1 MKDFDAQT
9 REKAA
14 GRDRLLL
21 VDGHNSHY
29 TLGFLEYARENK
41 IHVLCYPSH
50 ATHVYQGLDVVIFGP
65 LKTYWTEERDNY
77 ERRTG
82 QKVSKT
88 NFLKI
93 YAPAHIRAF
102 TDSNIRAAF
111 RKTGLVP
118 FDPTV
123 ITTEMMA
130 PSIETSC
137 EGSLPLVP
145 STPIRYINNVFRQL
159 SQPQPTEEDE
169 THQLTDTPRH
179 LVHIAAS
186 AALHDL
192 RDTSVGFLFTGEPIQ
207 AMSQLPPIPTAL
219 ISPRKPHNVDLLRE
233 QPTTDLERRL
243 QQALRDANERD
254 MQRKDVLAGLQSAT
268 VLQSKYCEEVRSQLA
283 GNEEKKR
290 GTKKGRLMG
299 DGLPRLLTNPAFID
313 RVAEHEGNQKREV
326 QEKMARKEAREGH
339 KERLQ
344 QWKAAM
350 AVRAEENEGL
360 LAEWRL
366 EVEEWE
372 ERRSE
377 MKKDGKTRGWGKAP
391 PRPKM
396 APAIPKPMLRKVVEE
411 DVEESDSDSDGQDDD
426 NE

>member
-1 MKDFDAQT
+1 
-9 REKAA
+9 
-14 GRDRLLL
+14 
-21 VDGHNSHY
+21 
-29 TLGFLEYARENK
+29 
-41 IHVLCYPSH
+41 
-50 ATHVYQGLDVVIFGP
+50 VIFGL

-77 ERRTG
+77 ERKTG

-93 YAPAHIRAF
+93 YAAAHVRAF
-102 TDSNIRAAF
+102 TESNIRAAF

-118 FDPTV
+118 FNPNIV
-123 ITTEMMA
+123 TTEMMA

-159 SQPQPTEEDE
+159 SHPMDGDK
-169 THQLTDTPRH
+169 THQSTDTPRY

-192 RDTSVGFLFTGEPIQ
+192 RDTSVGFLYIGQPIQ
-207 AMSQLPPIPTAL
+207 STSQLPPIPTTL
-219 ISPRKPHNVDLLRE
+219 ISPWKPHNINLLRE
-233 QPTTDLERRL
+233 QPTTDLERQL
-243 QQALRDANERD
+243 QQALHDANERD
-254 MQRKDVLAGLQSAT
+254 MRRKDVLAGLQSAT
-268 VLQSKYCEEVRSQLA
+268 VLQAKYCEEVQSQLA
-283 GNEEKKR
+283 GNEEKKQ

-299 DGLPRLLTNPAFID
+299 DGLPRLLTDSAFID
-313 RVAEHEGNQKREV
+313 RVAEHEGNQKREA
-326 QEKMARKEAREGH
+326 QEKMARKEARMGH

-344 QWKAAM
+344 QWKMTM

-366 EVEEWE
+366 EVEKWE
-372 ERRSE
+372 ERRAV
-377 MKKDGKTRGWGKAP
+377 MKEDGKTRGWGKAP

-396 APAIPKPMLRKVVEE
+396 APAIPKPTVRRVVEE
-411 DVEESDSDSDGQDDD
+411 DVEESDSGSEGEDND